1 MIYEI
6 IIGFT
11 FEVKKNENNLYS
23 SQHNIAIVDI
33 IFLVQR

>member
-1 MIYEI
+1 MKLLLDLRLKL
-6 IIGFT
+6 
-11 FEVKKNENNLYS
+11 KKNENNLYS